1 MDSTRVS
8 RCAAVHAGGLVLTL
22 IFFAGLT
29 PTLVK
34 VVPAVAISYAVYD
47 ASKKVLFGQEQDH
60 HAHHD
65 DECEES

>member
-1 MDSTRVS
+1 MRARADPRDS
-8 RCAAVHAGGLVLTL
+8 
-22 IFFAGLT
+22 FAGLT

-47 ASKKVLFGQEQDH
+47 ASKKVLFGQEQDRNT
-60 HAHHD
+60 AHHD